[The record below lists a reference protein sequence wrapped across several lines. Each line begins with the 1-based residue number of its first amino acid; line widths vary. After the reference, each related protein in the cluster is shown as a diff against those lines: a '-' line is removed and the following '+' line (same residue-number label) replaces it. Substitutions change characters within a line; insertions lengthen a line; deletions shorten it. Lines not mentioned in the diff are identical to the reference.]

1 LNASKTTEWEI
12 VSLAAGWMNNLFEAH
27 GSASPFK
34 QARVEATADGSQ
46 KRRDITIIGQD
57 GNPAVTGEAKM
68 PWAADGHSPFV
79 EAVVR
84 DARDK
89 AARAGVNFFFTWNLS
104 QLVLWRRDVGGQGLR
119 DFGYVLYD
127 IADIH
132 REAQKLD
139 PRQERKIRD
148 GIERFTLKLM
158 EQFKADVRLPLTS
171 EDDYFVLALESFLKR
186 PVEEAR
192 HGLRERDSNDVQRQR
207 LDHWARSQQG
217 WTISE
222 DRDDLIDRA
231 AKFASYATVNKIV
244 FYEALRKRFGK
255 LPDIVLPPEVRTAD
269 EAINALGAFF
279 SRARKDSRDYET
291 VFGFDPSDYGIQI
304 PFLTEA
310 AIEGWRGV
318 LEHVEKF
325 DFTRLD
331 YDVIGRIFEKLISPE
346 ERHKFGQY
354 YTRPEL
360 VDLINAFCIKSAS
373 DRVMDPGCGGG
384 TFLVRAYARRKFL
397 DPDTSHETLLSNTFG
412 IDVSHFAAHLT
423 TINLAS
429 RELVESENY
438 PRVARSDFFDTAPDT
453 GLVSIPSK
461 TGAVTLVAPGK
472 FDAIIANPP
481 YVRQEDIGKSLKDRY
496 AAQVKSE
503 SKLAAGGRSDLHVYF
518 WGHALTFLKDN
529 GRLGFLTSSQWLD
542 VEYGFPLQKWILE
555 NFRIVAIIESEAEP
569 WFEGARVATT
579 ATILERE
586 SDPEK
591 RNSNVVR
598 FVQIRK
604 KLIDLVGSSD
614 SRDMLVGAER
624 IARQISN
631 TDEDGAS
638 PDWRIRLRQQSE
650 LLAEGIQLG
659 VRRTGRSAYA
669 GGKWGIPLRAPDVWF
684 NLLRDSNSSWI
695 PLAEIAKTARGITSG
710 KDDFFYLEDTSTEG
724 LSRYSDPSEF
734 EKHFGAPRDKVASRL
749 LTLAKVGTGE
759 VFPIEAEY
767 LKPYIHSIMDV
778 DAYMVS
784 QVHARGVA
792 LMLPSSAK
800 LDGQFIEKYVLWGE
814 AQKYQTKSTCASRER
829 KDGRRWYDLT
839 DNVISPIFWSKSHQ
853 YRHIAPLNRHGFLAN
868 CNLYTVELETQQAE
882 IAFGV
887 LNSSLVVLSKFLFG
901 RPVGV
906 EGNFK
911 TEVVDVEMMLV
922 PDWTKASK
930 ALAKRISA
938 AAKRLEL
945 RPVLGFLS
953 ARRLRQ
959 KSALAKTKNGIA
971 DLSAFSDQSELEQAD
986 RHELDDAVLE
996 LLGYEDPNQR
1006 KALRAEIYD
1015 YLRHRFERERQKEEA
1030 AIDNKARSKKRQRVT
1045 ADGLAAAVFKFVS
1058 DRQPAL
1064 LRGYDSFLHLM
1075 EQAGIAMEG
1084 RPIPDGEEFE
1094 IIHDLASTGLRYK
1107 DCKSRKWKI
1116 EKARHPE
1123 QAGLMLEIALA
1134 GEGPDIVFMPS
1145 KAADAAKLAFQFRE
1159 HRHSREQA
1167 VRDLIDER
1175 TSDPDMAEKA
1185 FGIIHAMIAKAER

>member
-1 LNASKTTEWEI
+1 
-12 VSLAAGWMNNLFEAH
+12 M
-27 GSASPFK
+27 
-34 QARVEATADGSQ
+34 
-46 KRRDITIIGQD
+46 RR
-57 GNPAVTGEAKM
+57 
-68 PWAADGHSPFV
+68 
-79 EAVVR
+79 R
-84 DARDK
+84 
-89 AARAGVNFFFTWNLS
+89 NLS
-104 QLVLWRRDVGGQGLR
+104 
-119 DFGYVLYD
+119 
-127 IADIH
+127 
-132 REAQKLD
+132 
-139 PRQERKIRD
+139 
-148 GIERFTLKLM
+148 
-158 EQFKADVRLPLTS
+158 
-171 EDDYFVLALESFLKR
+171 
-186 PVEEAR
+186 
-192 HGLRERDSNDVQRQR
+192 
-207 LDHWARSQQG
+207 
-217 WTISE
+217 
-222 DRDDLIDRA
+222 
-231 AKFASYATVNKIV
+231 
-244 FYEALRKRFGK
+244 
-255 LPDIVLPPEVRTAD
+255 
-269 EAINALGAFF
+269 
-279 SRARKDSRDYET
+279 
-291 VFGFDPSDYGIQI
+291 
-304 PFLTEA
+304 
-310 AIEGWRGV
+310 
-318 LEHVEKF
+318 
-325 DFTRLD
+325 
-331 YDVIGRIFEKLISPE
+331 
-346 ERHKFGQY
+346 
-354 YTRPEL
+354 
-360 VDLINAFCIKSAS
+360 
-373 DRVMDPGCGGG
+373 
-384 TFLVRAYARRKFL
+384 VRAYARRKYL

-438 PRVARSDFFDTAPDT
+438 PRVARSDFFDTAPDI

-461 TGAVTLVAPGK
+461 SGAVSLVAPGK

-503 SKLAAGGRSDLHVYF
+503 AKLIAGGRSDLHVYF

-586 SDPEK
+586 ADPEK
-591 RNSNVVR
+591 RNSNFVR

-604 KLIDLVGSSD
+604 KLIDLIGSSD
-614 SRDMLVGAER
+614 SRDMLVGAEKIVR
-624 IARQISN
+624 DLSKPDDDEANSN
-631 TDEDGAS
+631 
-638 PDWRIRLRQQSE
+638 WRIRLRQQSE
-650 LLAEGIQLG
+650 LLVEGIQLG
-659 VRRTGRSAYA
+659 KRRTGRSEYA

-684 NLLRDSNSSWI
+684 QLQSTLSNNWRALGE
-695 PLAEIAKTARGITSG
+695 LAEVKFGIKSG
-710 KDDFFYLEDTSTEG
+710 NDNFFYLDDISVEG
-724 LSRYSDPSEF
+724 LSRFHDSDDF
-734 EKHFGAPRDKVASRL
+734 ETHFGVSRDLVENKSV
-749 LTLAKVGTGE
+749 TLAKTGTGE
-759 VFPIEAEY
+759 VFPIESDY
-767 LKPYIHSIMDV
+767 LSPYIHSIMDV
-778 DAYMVS
+778 DAYGVS
-784 QVHARGVA
+784 GEHARKLA
-792 LMLPSSAK
+792 LMLRSSTDLGDAAFSK
-800 LDGQFIEKYVLWGE
+800 KYIHWGE
-814 AQKYQTKSTCASRER
+814 DQGYHKGPTCASRER

-853 YRHIAPLNRHGFLAN
+853 YRHVAPLNRHGFLAN
-868 CNLYTVELETQQAE
+868 CNLYTVELDSQQAE

-930 ALAKRISA
+930 VVAKRISA
-938 AAKRLEL
+938 AAKRLAS

-953 ARRLRQ
+953 AQRLRQ
-959 KSALAKTKNGIA
+959 KSAQAKSKNGVA

-996 LLGYEDPNQR
+996 LLGYEDPIQR
-1006 KALRAEIYD
+1006 KALRGEIYG
-1015 YLRHRFERERQKEEA
+1015 YLRHRFERERQKEES

-1075 EQAGIAMEG
+1075 EQAGIQMEG
-1084 RPIPDGEEFE
+1084 RPVPDGEDFD

-1107 DCKSRKWKI
+1107 DRKSRKWKI
-1116 EKARHPE
+1116 EKARHPQ
-1123 QAGLMLEIALA
+1123 QAALMLEIALA
-1134 GEGPDIVFMPS
+1134 GEGPDILFMPS